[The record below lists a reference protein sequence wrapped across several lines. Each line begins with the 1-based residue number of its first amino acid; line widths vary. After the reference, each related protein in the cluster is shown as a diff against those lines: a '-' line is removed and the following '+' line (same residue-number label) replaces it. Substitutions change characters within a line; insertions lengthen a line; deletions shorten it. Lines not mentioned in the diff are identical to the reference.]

1 MNFNRITSLALFAA
15 LAAAGAAA
23 TEYVVDGIRYDCS
36 GSGNSAKAIVLPAKA
51 TDTPY
56 AGDIVIPSAV
66 HISDTGRDYNVVELK
81 KEAFAASAVTSVEL
95 PAGITSLG
103 MSCFEDCTE
112 LTSVVLPTSTSMMP
126 QYCFKGCTSLES
138 IEIPSTFGT
147 MQGNVFEGCT
157 ALKEVT
163 LPAGS
168 GYLLGANFFKDCASL
183 EHVVV
188 PGNFTLLG
196 VNLFQGCT
204 SLQWVEFQYATP
216 GKSYLSAGMFDDDFL
231 ANGTIYVP
239 DGSEEAYKA
248 INGMADVNILPV
260 SARVETPEPEW
271 VSRGEATFFDPW
283 ICSVF
288 REPRYSWKVEV
299 EESTSRPG
307 YFRMKNPYL
316 NGKCPMFVLGEAN
329 DVYINAEDP
338 TAVYIESQ
346 GLGFTPNSSV
356 APEFLISS
364 VAGRHIE
371 NNIGTLEDDKAA
383 GLTGF
388 YNEGIIRIP
397 QGGMLWSFPPYTD
410 DDYYWCKYDFELRF
424 PDAVV
429 YEIDAEVMCI
439 DDYYLNLWKECVTPG
454 ETVPVMVEASNGI
467 ASIKYGVIPGV
478 ENPTSSELVTI
489 ANSDNTIEAGRND
502 FAVPDNY
509 VGRMSLIIAAID
521 SKGNVRDYARVLFD
535 VINED
540 VYGPW
545 KSIGWTKYEDVIMYS
560 IYEAFVEPY
569 AVEVEESTSTPGI
582 YRLKN
587 VYSPNGYWNSSEG
600 NLHHHEDQ
608 NHYLYINA
616 EDPAWVYVMPSPVG
630 MKGNDG
636 SMLLTSLVAINLAN
650 GYPMDII
657 QASAPD
663 FFGSRSD
670 SGLITIPDGMV
681 YASETRYENGEYY
694 SANLGMEM
702 RIQLPGFVGVEEV
715 EAEADG
721 KDARYFN
728 LQGVEVKNP
737 APGTPVIRVVGDKAT
752 KVIM

>member
-1 MNFNRITSLALFAA
+1 MALFAA
-15 LAAAGAAA
+15 LSAAGAAA

-36 GSGNSAKAIVLPAKA
+36 GAGTSAKATVLAAKA

-56 AGDIVIPSAV
+56 AGDIVIPPTI
-66 HISDTGRDYNVVELK
+66 HIDANDRDYNVTAVK
-81 KEAFAASAVTSVEL
+81 KEAFAECAVTSVVL
-95 PAGITSLG
+95 PAGITDLG
-103 MSCFEDCTE
+103 MSCFENCTE
-112 LTSVVLPTSTSMMP
+112 LTSVTLPTSTTMFP
-126 QYCFKGCTSLES
+126 QYCFKGCTSLVS
-138 IEIPSTFGT
+138 VEIPSTFGT
-147 MQGNVFEGCT
+147 LQGNGFEGCT
-157 ALKEVT
+157 SLKDVT
-163 LPAGS
+163 LPAGT
-168 GYLLGANFFKDCASL
+168 GYLLGANFFKDCTSL
-183 EHVVV
+183 EHIVV

-216 GKSYLSAGMFDDDFL
+216 STSYLNTNMFDAEFL

-239 DGSEEAYKA
+239 DGSEDAYKA
-248 INGMADVNILPV
+248 ITNMADVNILPV
-260 SARVETPEPEW
+260 SARVETPEPEPEPEW

-288 REPRYSWKVEV
+288 NVARYSWKVEV

-316 NGKCPMFVLGEAN
+316 NGNCPIFVEGEAN

-371 NNIGTLEDDKAA
+371 NNIGTLEDDKAE

-388 YNEGIIRIP
+388 FNEGIIHIP

-429 YEIDAEVMCI
+429 YEIDAEVMCL
-439 DDYYLNLWKECVTPG
+439 DDYYLNLWEECLTPG
-454 ETVPVMVEASNGI
+454 ESVPVWVEASNGI
-467 ASIKYGVIPGV
+467 AAIKYGTIPGV
-478 ENPTSSELVTI
+478 ENPTAAELVTI
-489 ANSDNTIEAGRND
+489 ANSDKTIEPGRND
-502 FAVPDNY
+502 IPVPDNY

-521 SKGNVRDYARVLFD
+521 SKGNVRDFARVLYD

-540 VYGPW
+540 LYGPW

-560 IYEAFVEPY
+560 IYEANVDPY
-569 AVEVEESTSTPGI
+569 AVEVEESTSRPGL

-587 VYSPNGYWNSSEG
+587 VYSTSGYWTSSEG

-616 EDPAWVYVMPSPVG
+616 EDPQWVYVMPSPVG

-636 SMLLTSLVAINLAN
+636 SMLLTSPVAINLAN

-657 QASAPD
+657 QATAPEA
-663 FFGSRSD
+663 FGSLSD

-681 YASETRYENGEYY
+681 YGSETRYDKGNYY
-694 SANLGMEM
+694 SANLGLEM
-702 RIQLPGFVGVEEV
+702 RVKLPGFVAVDEI
-715 EAEADG
+715 ATDDDG
-721 KDARYFN
+721 SQPRYFN

-737 APGTPVIRVVGDKAT
+737 APGTPVIRLAGDKAT
-752 KVIM
+752 KIIM